1 MTFSTYALQ
10 TALDDVLQKA
20 NVRLANI
27 SDGRY
32 RLLRHHGVGDARQK
46 QGLDLDVFDAY
57 TGQNRSVTTLSG
69 GESFFTSLSLALG
82 LSDVLQAHAGG
93 LRLDMI
99 LVDEGFGSLDPETLD
114 KAMDTLL
121 ALQEGGRLVGLISHV
136 TELQQRIPTQLIVK
150 KAVNGSTTEFRVP

>member
-1 MTFSTYALQ
+1 
-10 TALDDVLQKA
+10 
-20 NVRLANI
+20 
-27 SDGRY
+27 
-32 RLLRHHGVGDARQK
+32 
-46 QGLDLDVFDAY
+46 
-57 TGQNRSVTTLSG
+57 
-69 GESFFTSLSLALG
+69 
-82 LSDVLQAHAGG
+82 
-93 LRLDMI
+93 MI